1 MFQSASIGKRFDNR
15 SFVGISAATLFVVA
29 AVGLTSSLGCQV
41 LLPSK
46 LTKFGEDR
54 RILKQAEHDPFPS
67 PADVGLE
74 TPKDEKK

>member
-1 MFQSASIGKRFDNR
+1 MLRSASIGKRVDGR
-15 SFVGISAATLFVVA
+15 SCVGISAAKLIVVA
-29 AVGLTSSLGCQV
+29 AVCLTILPGCQV
-41 LLPSK
+41 FLPSK

-74 TPKDEKK
+74 APKDEKK